1 VVCFNPSTKLIR
13 VRPAE
18 LIVAMP
24 QGMSTRRKFV
34 SYFAP
39 LVGLGEDEEC
49 VSREV
54 GTDMQVV
61 HERCCGLDV
70 HKKTVV
76 ACILITLAN
85 GEVQRHIRTFSTMTA
100 GLLALSDWLESL
112 AVTVIAMESTGIY
125 WRPVF
130 NLLEEGRSVIL
141 VNAQHMK
148 AIPGRKTDIKDSEWL
163 ADLLRHGLLK
173 ASFIPPAPVRELR
186 DLTRYRKTLV
196 QERAQ
201 EVNRLHKVLET
212 ANVKLTAVATDVLGK
227 SGRAMLEAVVKGA
240 TDPEILAELARGRLR
255 QKLPQLQEA
264 LDGRVE
270 PHHRLLL
277 KHILAHIA
285 FLEETLEQLQRD
297 IEERLHPFEE
307 AMTLLMSIPG
317 IQALAAATIVG
328 EIGDDMTRFPSA
340 KHLVSWAGVCPGNK
354 QSGGKRL
361 SGKTTRGNATLR
373 AILAEVVWVLSH
385 MKDNYLSAQYH
396 RLARRLGKKKAV
408 MAVSHSLLVII
419 YQILSTKQPYSDLGV
434 DYFEQRDSARLTQRS
449 VRQLEALGYAVTL
462 VPKEVA

>member
-1 VVCFNPSTKLIR
+1 
-13 VRPAE
+13 
-18 LIVAMP
+18 
-24 QGMSTRRKFV
+24 
-34 SYFAP
+34 
-39 LVGLGEDEEC
+39 
-49 VSREV
+49 
-54 GTDMQVV
+54 MQVV
-61 HERCCGLDV
+61 YERCCGLDV

-76 ACILITLAN
+76 ACILIAQAS
-85 GEVQRHIRTFSTMTA
+85 GEVQRHIRTFSTMTV

-112 AVTVIAMESTGIY
+112 SVTVIAMESTGVY

-130 NLLEEGRSVIL
+130 NLLEEGRTVIL

-173 ASFIPPAPVRELR
+173 ASFIPPAPIRELR

-196 QERAQ
+196 QERAD

-227 SGRAMLEAVVKGA
+227 SGRAMLDALVKGT

-270 PHHRLLL
+270 AHHRLLL
-277 KHILAHIA
+277 KHILAHVA
-285 FLEETLEQLQRD
+285 FLEQTLETLQQE
-297 IEERLHPFEE
+297 IEERLEPYED
-307 AMTLLMSIPG
+307 AMGLLMSIPA
-317 IQALAAATIVG
+317 IAELAAATILG
-328 EIGDDMTRFPSA
+328 EIGDDMSRFPSA
-340 KHLVSWAGVCPGNK
+340 KHLASWAGVCPGNK

-361 SGKTTRGNATLR
+361 NGKTTKGNNTLR

-408 MAVSHSLLVII
+408 VAVAHSLLVII
-419 YQILSTKQPYSDLGV
+419 YHILSTKKPYHDLGA
-434 DYFEQRDSARLTQRS
+434 DYFEQRDSTRLTHRS
-449 VRQLEALGYAVTL
+449 VRQLEALGYTVTL
-462 VPKEVA
+462 IPKEVA